1 MDERQVKQITNR
13 TVLLINS
20 ILSSF
25 LSIGYI
31 VEFIKGTRS
40 LQYVVTFVLFVIIPI
55 AAALTVYLRNRQSD
69 IVKYI
74 TLSGYM
80 IIYSIA
86 LTTSNSPLSFVYIFP
101 IMVMYILYFNM
112 KLTVVSYSYVI
123 LLNVVVIGYKVIS
136 GQVDAKT
143 STDVTIQF
151 AAVVLF
157 GISIIL
163 STKIS
168 NLFNSTKI
176 NNIKAQQLK
185 QEEILVNVLRAADIM
200 DKNANELKNFMS
212 YFSTSMGQVTSAV
225 DEFSKGAHKTSENMA
240 QQSLYTSRITEI
252 IDMTS
257 KLSKQMGELSRGSS
271 EDVNRGF
278 DIVNQL
284 NENASVVNNQ
294 SKRVEELMLELK
306 DKTGEILG
314 ITSIISGISAQTN
327 LLSLN
332 ASIEA
337 ARAGESGKGFAVVAD
352 EIRQLADQSKQ
363 STSRISTIINDL
375 NSKVLECFQQIEC
388 TKLTN
393 NEQNEYIRST
403 KAVYENISANTHKLV
418 GNIDQVNEKI
428 NTIVDSNNQIKESIS
443 TIVEVSQQTAA
454 SSQEASAMASD
465 NMSSADKLIK
475 KINEI
480 IETAKEIKKYTVQ

>member
-225 DEFSKGAHKTSENMA
+225 DEISKGAQKTSENMA

-252 IDMTS
+252 IDITS

-393 NEQNEYIRST
+393 NEQNEYIRNT
-403 KAVYENISANTHKLV
+403 KAVYENISSNTYKLV

>member
-1 MDERQVKQITNR
+1 MDERQVKQLTNR
-13 TVLLINS
+13 TVLIINS

-31 VEFIKGTRS
+31 VEFIKGTRT
-40 LQYVVTFVLFVIIPI
+40 LQYVLVFVLVVIIPI
-55 AAALTVYLRNRQSD
+55 AAALTVYLRNRPSD

-74 TLSGYM
+74 TISGYM

-86 LTTSNSPLSFVYIFP
+86 LITSSSPLSFVYIFP
-101 IMVMYILYFNM
+101 IMVMYILYFNL

-123 LLNVVVIGYKVIS
+123 LLNVVVIGYKVLS

-143 STDVTIQF
+143 STDLTIQF

-168 NLFNSTKI
+168 NLFNTTKI
-176 NNIKAQQLK
+176 NSIKAQQLR
-185 QEEILVNVLRAADIM
+185 QEEILANVLRAADIM
-200 DKNANELKNFMS
+200 DKNANELMSFMS

-225 DEFSKGAHKTSENMA
+225 DEISRGAQKTSESMS

-252 IDMTS
+252 IDITS
-257 KLSKQMGELSRGSS
+257 KLSKQMGELSRSSS

-278 DIVNQL
+278 DIVNKL
-284 NENASVVNNQ
+284 NENALVVNNQ
-294 SKRVEELMLELK
+294 SKKVEELMQELK

-352 EIRQLADQSKQ
+352 EIRQLADQSKL

-375 NSKVLECFQQIEC
+375 NSKVLECFQQIEG
-388 TKLTN
+388 TRFTN
-393 NEQNEYIRST
+393 NEQNEYIRNT
-403 KAVYENISANTHKLV
+403 KAVYENISTNTYKLV

-428 NTIVDSNNQIKESIS
+428 NTIVDSNDQIKESIS

-465 NMSSADKLIK
+465 NMSGSDKLIK

-480 IETAKEIKKYTVQ
+480 IEIAKEIKKYKVQ